1 MKTKFRQQRQQY
13 ISAHSHTNNN
23 IVKQALHSIN
33 DRSNDNDNH
42 DQRKLTL
49 KAINLT
55 TIRTSKESICA

>member
-1 MKTKFRQQRQQY
+1 MKTKFRQQPQQC
-13 ISAHSHTNNN
+13 ISARSHTKNN
-23 IVKQALHSIN
+23 IVKQALHGIN
-33 DRSNDNDNH
+33 DMSFYYDNH